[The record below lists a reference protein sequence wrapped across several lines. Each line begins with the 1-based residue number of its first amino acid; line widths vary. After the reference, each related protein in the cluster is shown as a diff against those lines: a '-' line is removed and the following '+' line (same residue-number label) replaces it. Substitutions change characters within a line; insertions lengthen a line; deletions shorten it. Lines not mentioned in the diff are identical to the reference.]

1 MKVPFTE
8 KVLVPFGITSKG
20 YSHFE
25 WKKKKTNMW
34 LTKTPMGIFIRYS
47 EVPNM

>member
-1 MKVPFTE
+1 MKFPSTE
-8 KVLVPFGITSKG
+8 KVPVPFGITREG

-34 LTKTPMGIFIRYS
+34 LTKTPMGIFIRYC